1 MMHYKVTSS
10 VRGGYTILRYSKE
23 IQGLVPLTCA
33 KTGYAV
39 LAFAADDADVHSMRV
54 VDPRRPQNGHTH
66 WRKAGQVE
74 EVPLWLRRGC
84 A

>member
-1 MMHYKVTSS
+1 MRGDYK
-10 VRGGYTILRYSKE
+10 ILRCSKE

-39 LAFAADDADVHSMRV
+39 LAFADDADVHSMRV
-54 VDPRRPQNGHTH
+54 VDPRRLLNGHNH
-66 WRKAGQVE
+66 QRKAGQVE